1 MTNEHVV
8 TKNLIDSKEKIVIY
22 FDGQNKRRE
31 IILNENKRYI
41 RDYRYIDLGVTIIQI
56 LKEVNIDKEYFLL
69 PYIGDYNQLIN
80 QKIYIV
86 QLHEGNLSYCKG
98 ELTDNNKFELTH
110 NVSTLPASS
119 GSPIFLENTT
129 KV

>member
-41 RDYRYIDLGVTIIQI
+41 RDYRYIDLDVTIIQI
-56 LKEVNIDKEYFLL
+56 LKEDNIDKEYFLL
-69 PYIGDYNQLIN
+69 PYIGDCNQLKN

-86 QLHEGNLSYCKG
+86 QFTEIY
-98 ELTDNNKFELTH
+98 
-110 NVSTLPASS
+110 
-119 GSPIFLENTT
+119 
-129 KV
+129 